1 VIRILFWFNPLIHEY
16 KKEICTVHE
25 FQADEYAIH
34 DKHDIQTYCNLLAR
48 VALKSA
54 DFSIANHFNNSLTLK
69 RITMM
74 NTTKQKLQW
83 WKQAAMIPIAA
94 SFFFLVACQDQIM
107 EEIKDA
113 TKTATIATE
122 IPLEVKA
129 RLSELTEKNPTK
141 KYEVLRFEEA
151 DYDKMR
157 KLEKQNNTASY
168 FEVIKIHDSDF
179 EKTGA
184 SQSYLILEKNSE
196 TNQLAEVTKTDDDI
210 FLVVE
215 ETAMPVEGMEA
226 YYSKIGSEMNYP
238 TEARSKGISGKV
250 FVEFVIEKNGTI
262 SDMKVL
268 KGIGEGCDEEAMRA
282 LKAAGLWK
290 PGKQKGVPVRQR
302 MVMPISFSLGN

>member
-1 VIRILFWFNPLIHEY
+1 VLLFTLKLFLELLQLFQLSKKAAQDNGIIEVDIDIVAFSFFQYIFIGNATTLSSIDKSKIIDHEKVHQRLGHSYDNLAIEVIRILFWFNPLIHQY
-16 KKEICTVHE
+16 KKELCTVHE
-25 FQADEYAIH
+25 FQADEHAIH

-54 DFSIANHFNNSLTLK
+54 DFSLANHFNNSLTLK

-83 WKQAAMIPIAA
+83 WKPAAMLPIAA

-196 TNQLAEVTKTDDDI
+196 TNQLAEVKKTRDEI
-210 FLVVE
+210 IMVFE
-215 ETAMPVEGMEA
+215 E
-226 YYSKIGSEMNYP
+226 K
-238 TEARSKGISGKV
+238 
-250 FVEFVIEKNGTI
+250 
-262 SDMKVL
+262 
-268 KGIGEGCDEEAMRA
+268 
-282 LKAAGLWK
+282 
-290 PGKQKGVPVRQR
+290 
-302 MVMPISFSLGN
+302 